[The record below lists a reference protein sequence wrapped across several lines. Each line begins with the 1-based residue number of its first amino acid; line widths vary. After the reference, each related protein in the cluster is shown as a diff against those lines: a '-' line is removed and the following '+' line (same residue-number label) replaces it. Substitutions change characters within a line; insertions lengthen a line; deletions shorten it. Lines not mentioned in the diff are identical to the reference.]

1 MRKKKNN
8 GLVRVILKCWLLIK
22 NVNMMHPISFQF
34 YSNNPRLSQF
44 IIVCPIPYQ
53 PNLSRFQFIL
63 AYPYS
68 YPSSFQ
74 FIIVRLSFSQPSQ
87 LILALFQSVSSSQ
100 FILGHPSSSLFIL
113 AHPSSSHFILE
124 QCVTTSII
132 VNVFRHIQL
141 GKWLWHRGTERN
153 IWHLFKGRLDKDLT
167 LSCFPYYFIVY
178 LL

>member
-74 FIIVRLSFSQPSQ
+74 FIIVYH
-87 LILALFQSVSSSQ
+87 SSSQ
-100 FILGHPSSSLFIL
+100 FFLAIL
-113 AHPSSSHFILE
+113 AHSSSILVCQFIPVYPWTSKFILVHSCSS
-124 QCVTTSII
+124 QFIPL
-132 VNVFRHIQL
+132 HP
-141 GKWLWHRGTERN
+141 GTMCYN
-153 IWHLFKGRLDKDLT
+153 IYN
-167 LSCFPYYFIVY
+167 C
-178 LL
+178 